1 MNDIYAYRY
10 ARLIQNKISVYRYT
24 NLNDLSINNT
34 PQSKYRYIFRYT
46 TIISNIYPSIDN
58 LKLSIC
64 LWIYKHSIDHLS
76 IDIQTFNRPSV
87 YRYTNIRPNIYLS
100 IYKHSTEHLSI
111 DIETFDR
118 PSVYR
123 YTNIQS
129 NICLSIYKHPTE
141 NLSTDIQTFN
151 RIYVYR
157 YTNIQ
162 PKSVYRYTNI

>member
-76 IDIQTFNRPSV
+76 IDIQASNR
-87 YRYTNIRPNIYLS
+87 T
-100 IYKHSTEHLSI
+100 
-111 DIETFDR
+111 
-118 PSVYR
+118 SVYR

-129 NICLSIYKHPTE
+129 NICLSIYKHPAE
-141 NLSTDIQTFN
+141 NLYIDIQTFN

-157 YTNIQ
+157 IYVICVCLRIVVFSTYCVVFLLYLSFFVSCVPNVAGF
-162 PKSVYRYTNI
+162 SG